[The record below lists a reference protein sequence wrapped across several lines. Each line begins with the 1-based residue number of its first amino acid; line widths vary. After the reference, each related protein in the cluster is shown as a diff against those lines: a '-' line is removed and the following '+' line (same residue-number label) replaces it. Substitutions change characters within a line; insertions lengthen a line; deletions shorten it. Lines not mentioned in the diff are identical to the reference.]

1 MINNYKT
8 ARIIMIITIIL
19 STFLGN
25 YRSVSSETKHV
36 LQIFEIGE
44 NKDGLCARNDIKD
57 RYNDSMNLLSL
68 ANRYSIKNDSIDSLT
83 QITQTLFIELGN
95 SASAK
100 NISNLYKLNNEMSIA
115 FNSAYDILISE
126 LKDSDK
132 KLAQGLYDDF
142 HSSANILSHS
152 EYNQYAVNYNQM
164 INSFPN
170 NLLSITNQA
179 KDLPLFGE

>member
-1 MINNYKT
+1 MTNNYKT

-19 STFLGN
+19 STFFGN
-25 YRSVSSETKHV
+25 YRSISTETKKV
-36 LQIFEIGE
+36 LQVFEIGE

-68 ANRYSIKNDSIDSLT
+68 ANRYSIQNESTSTLT
-83 QITQTLFIELGN
+83 QVTQSIFIELG
-95 SASAK
+95 SSSSAK
-100 NISNLYKLNNEMSIA
+100 SITNLYKLNNEMSIA
-115 FNSAYDILISE
+115 FNKAYDILISE
-126 LKDSDK
+126 LSDSDK

-152 EYNQYAVNYNQM
+152 EYNRYAATYNQM

-179 KDLPLFGE
+179 KVLPLFGE